1 MDKKQAKQRIEK
13 IKEQMRGIDYAYY
26 VLDRPIV
33 SDAVRDSLKD
43 ELERLEKEYPEF
55 ITPDSPTQRVGG
67 RVLSK
72 FKKVKHEV
80 KKYSFDD
87 VFSYEELHD
96 FDKRTRKFLNLSAD
110 KELSYA
116 CELKIDGLNMSFHY
130 KQGIFEMGV
139 TRGDAVYGEDVSHTV
154 RTIKSLPLKLTE
166 PADIEVGGEVY
177 LPIKSFEKI
186 NAKLKKQGKEP
197 FANPR
202 NAAAGTVRQLDP
214 KVAAERDLDVFIYSL
229 IQGPKQKTQ
238 MKTLDYMKK
247 LGFKVNENHVF
258 CKHISDVIKFA
269 EKVHKMREK
278 LPYEIDGIV
287 AKVDRIDYQDKLGRT
302 AKLARWAVAYKFPA
316 AEATTIVEKIEVQV
330 GRTGA
335 LTPVAHLRPVE
346 LAGSTVSRATLHNDD
361 FIKEKDIRIGDT
373 VIVHK
378 AGDVIPEVVEA
389 LPKMRTGKEKKFHM
403 PEKCPICGSKVERR
417 AGEAAT
423 YCTNDKCF
431 AREFES
437 LVHFVSRKGF
447 DMRGLGPK
455 IIEQLMNE
463 GLISRAAEFF
473 DLTVGDLEPLE
484 RFAEKSAENVVSAIQ
499 NSKKVPE
506 HKFLFALGIRFV
518 GEEMGE
524 ELARSFPE
532 NKISDLIQKIKPK
545 NLEEL
550 KELEGVGEK
559 VAQNLHE
566 FFHDKDEVNKMLELE
581 DRGVE
586 LVPPAKLKKSALT
599 GKTIVLTGSMESMS
613 RDAAKE
619 KVRALGGNVSS
630 SVSKE
635 TDLVVAG
642 AEPGSKYDKAKKL
655 GVKIIDEKEF
665 LKLIK

>member
-1 MDKKQAKQRIEK
+1 
-13 IKEQMRGIDYAYY
+13 MREIDYAYY

-33 SDAVRDSLKD
+33 SDAARDTLKD
-43 ELERLEKEYPEF
+43 ELERLEKQYPEF
-55 ITPDSPTQRVGG
+55 VTPDSPTQRVGG
-67 RVLSK
+67 RVLPQ
-72 FKKVKHEV
+72 FKKIKHQV

-87 VFSYEELHD
+87 VFSFEELHD
-96 FDKRTRKFLNLSAD
+96 FDKRVRKFLNLSAGQ
-110 KELSYA
+110 ELSYA

-130 KQGIFEMGV
+130 KKGIFERGV

-154 RTIKSLPLKLTE
+154 RTIKSLPLKLNE
-166 PADIEVGGEVY
+166 PVDIEVGGEVY
-177 LPIKSFEKI
+177 LPDKSFEKI
-186 NAKLKKQGKEP
+186 NAKLKKAGKEE

-229 IQGPKQKTQ
+229 IQGQKQQTQ

-258 CKHISDVIKFA
+258 CKNISEVIKFA

-278 LPYEIDGIV
+278 LPYDIDGIV
-287 AKVDRIDYQDKLGRT
+287 AKVDRIDWQEKLGRT
-302 AKLARWAVAYKFPA
+302 AKLARWAIAYKFPA

-335 LTPVAHLRPVE
+335 LTPVAHLRPVK
-346 LAGSTVSRATLHNDD
+346 LAGSTVSRATLHNED
-361 FIKEKDIRIGDT
+361 FINEKDIRIGDT

-378 AGDVIPEVVEA
+378 AGDVIPEVVQS
-389 LPKMRTGKEKKFHM
+389 LPKMRTGREKKFSM
-403 PEKCPICGSKVERR
+403 PKKCPICGSKVERR
-417 AGEAAT
+417 QGEAAT
-423 YCTNDKCF
+423 YCANDKCF

-447 DMRGLGPK
+447 DIRGLGPK

-463 GLISRAAEFF
+463 GLISSAADFF
-473 DLTVGDLEPLE
+473 ELTIGDLQPLE
-484 RFAEKSAENVVSAIQ
+484 RFAEKSSEKLVEAIQ
-499 NSKKVPE
+499 KSKKVPE
-506 HKFLFALGIRFV
+506 HKFLFSLGIRFV
-518 GEEMGE
+518 GEEMAE

-532 NKISDLIQKIKPK
+532 KEISNLIKKISSKKV
-545 NLEEL
+545 
-550 KELEGVGEK
+550 KELEDIEGIGEK
-559 VAQNLHE
+559 VAQSVYG
-566 FFHDKDEVNKMLELE
+566 FFHEQSEIRELLELK

-586 LVPPAKLKKSALT
+586 LIPPVKLKKSALT

-613 RDAAKE
+613 RDQAKE
-619 KVRALGGNVSS
+619 KVKSLGGNVSG

-642 AEPGSKYDKAKKL
+642 AEPGSKFGKAKKL

-665 LKLIK
+665 LKLLK